1 MIDSSN
7 KFTIPNLKN
16 IVFLG
21 YSKVF
26 GQMQNINSQLKI
38 KDIIITSSDQKKYFT
53 KEKNVFIFDKID
65 NKFKNFIKNKF
76 NISETLFV
84 SIGCRWIFKKE
95 IIENFFKF
103 NLINFHGTRLPY
115 DAGGGAYSW
124 NILRND
130 RINNLIAHIIEPGID
145 KGKIII
151 NEKNIFPSN
160 CKIPLD
166 FEEFYLLKLVPFYK
180 NFISKLKK
188 GSKFSLKEQVDYI
201 GRYNPRLSDKVSSW
215 INWQQDSLRLYRFIN
230 AFDDPYCGAMTML
243 KGQKVF
249 IKKVHLHGG
258 ETNNHPFMTGLIS
271 RHDKKWL
278 VVSTVDE
285 NMLLIETVLNS
296 KQKNIIDHINPGD
309 RFYTPNDKL
318 ELALSKKIIY
328 DTKGLKTK

>member
-1 MIDSSN
+1 MIDTSN
-7 KFTIPNLKN
+7 NFYIPNLKN

-21 YSKVF
+21 YSKALA
-26 GQMQNINSQLKI
+26 QMQSINLNLKI
-38 KDIIITSSDQKKYFT
+38 KDIIVTSSDQKKYFK
-53 KEKNVFIFDKID
+53 KEKNIFVFDRID
-65 NKFKNFIKNKF
+65 SKFKNFIRNKF
-76 NISETLFV
+76 NISQTLFI

-95 IIENFFKF
+95 TIEKFFKF

-130 RINNLIAHIIEPGID
+130 RINNLVAHIIEPGID

-151 NEKNIFPSN
+151 NEKSIFPPH

-166 FEEFYLLKLVPFYK
+166 FEEYYLSKLVPFYQ
-180 NFISKLKK
+180 NFIFKVKN
-188 GSKFSLKEQVDYI
+188 GSKFSLKEQVNYI
-201 GRYNPRLSDKVSSW
+201 GRYNPRLSDKLSGW
-215 INWQQDSLRLYRFIN
+215 INWQQNSLQLCRFIN
-230 AFDDPYCGAMTML
+230 AFDDPYCGAMTMI

-258 ETNNHPFMTGLIS
+258 ETTNHPFMTGLIS

-285 NMLLIETVLNS
+285 NMLLIESVLNS
-296 KQKNIIDHINPGD
+296 KQKNIIGLVSPGE
-309 RFYTPNDKL
+309 RFYTPYDKL
-318 ELALSKKIIY
+318 DSVFSKKIIY
-328 DTKGLKTK
+328 DTKGLKIK